1 MWLDLFFPFIVEK
14 TLHSNIVVEIVFF
27 LSGEKSRFF
36 FLLNSNVDLLCV
48 TDLLSK
54 MSIFSLINIFFCLCL
69 LKTWDP
75 EGQTVRGTL

>member
-36 FLLNSNVDLLCV
+36 LLNCNVDLILV
-48 TDLLSK
+48 
-54 MSIFSLINIFFCLCL
+54 
-69 LKTWDP
+69 
-75 EGQTVRGTL
+75 